1 MWLFFQLS
9 PHDHARTFLAVC
21 VRFTPLRAC
30 FFSLCAGSAARV
42 HPPEQFAHLQ
52 SELQSPGTAHKVPSA
67 FRDMLESFRKRRLD
81 ELVSLE
87 AEDKPGWKALRD
99 AILSDLPDATSLE
112 TIALIRNKLQ
122 WLDETPLG
130 NDDIHETLW
139 LAENRYHQ
147 IITAYCGFMGHC
159 DVAGPLHKDNLAS
172 YVDKLNDVRAATQ
185 QYADI
190 VNSDRWNTLVAA
202 LVCAREKCFSGD
214 VVEANQRVAR
224 LLESRINATD
234 RLELVACWHSRLVDH
249 LEDAIQ
255 SPKKYSLALKIF
267 ESLHHLKLWCAES
280 PCQCKLPTACC
291 ATRPLFI
298 ELQQKLRDLRFAF
311 AEPQNF
317 LVVLKIVQSWRDLRV
332 TQSSGDALEDLKLS
346 FHDVKKKLMT
356 ETESPFR
363 NAEEM
368 VFMLLWART
377 LNMHFDALQS
387 QQYFGDVAS
396 LKPHIHRQLAAAD
409 SMIAWTSWRPKR
421 VAAYV
426 AAFLIRVWKRTGRVF
441 NWPQVLIWPQV
452 QLTRDDSGEPSV
464 HGIKAF
470 TPL

>member
-1 MWLFFQLS
+1 M
-9 PHDHARTFLAVC
+9 HE
-21 VRFTPLRAC
+21 C
-30 FFSLCAGSAARV
+30 FR
-42 HPPEQFAHLQ
+42 E
-52 SELQSPGTAHKVPSA
+52 
-67 FRDMLESFRKRRLD
+67 RRYD
-81 ELVSLE
+81 TLVSLVKADE
-87 AEDKPGWKALRD
+87 QGWKEVRDKILRN
-99 AILSDLPDATSLE
+99 LPEAKNLQF
-112 TIALIRNKLQ
+112 IALIRRKLQ

-130 NDDIHETLW
+130 NDGIHETLFR
-139 LAENRYHQ
+139 AENRYHE
-147 IITAYCGFMGHC
+147 IIAEYCDFMEHC
-159 DVAGPLHKDNLAS
+159 DVTGLLHDKNLAS
-172 YVDKLNDVRAATQ
+172 YVEKLNDIRAATQ

-202 LVCAREKCFSGD
+202 LVCARERCFSGD
-214 VVEANQRVAR
+214 VIEANERVER
-224 LLESRINATD
+224 LLKSDINRAD
-234 RLELVACWHSRLVDH
+234 RLELVACWHRRLMGR
-249 LEDAIQ
+249 LQDAIQ
-255 SPKKYSLALKIF
+255 SPKNYSIALTIF
-267 ESLHHLKLWCAES
+267 ESLLRLELWCAKM
-280 PCQCKLPTACC
+280 PCQCKRPTACGS
-291 ATRPLFI
+291 THPLFT
-298 ELQQKLRDLRFAF
+298 ELQRKLRDLRFAF
-311 AEPQNF
+311 EEPENF
-317 LVVLKIVQSWRDLRV
+317 PLLLKIVQSWLSLRPRV

-368 VFMLLWART
+368 LFMLLWART

-396 LKPHIHRQLAAAD
+396 LKPHIHRHLEAAD

-426 AAFLIRVWKRTGRVF
+426 AAFLIRVWKRTGRVL
-441 NWPQVLIWPQV
+441 NWPQVLISPQV